1 LTDSSF
7 GKSFRITVSG
17 ESHGKAVGVVIDSP
31 PAGLKLPLDVIQS
44 DLDRR
49 IPVDTEIVSSRREVD
64 EVEVLSGILEDI
76 TTGAPLAL
84 LVWNRDV
91 RSKDYSQMKTKMRPG
106 HADYP
111 MRVKYGGFNDYR
123 GGGRASGRMTVALVM
138 AGAVAKTILRK
149 FGIEIL
155 AHVVQIHNV
164 AVRRA
169 PTREQIRDVT
179 YANPVR
185 CADASV
191 TDEMR
196 GTIMKAKSEGDSV
209 GGIVQAIAYDVPPGL
224 GEPFFDSLD
233 SDIAKIMFSIPAV
246 KGVEVGSGF
255 RAASMTGSEHND
267 PYVVENGKVTSI
279 SNYAGGILGGLSSG
293 MPIVVQVAFK
303 PASSIARQQRTVD
316 LAKLEETTLEV
327 GGRHDP
333 CVVPKAVPVVE
344 ACLAITLADHMMRSG
359 SVPRVLN

>member
-1 LTDSSF
+1 MTDSSF

-31 PAGLKLPLDVIQS
+31 PAGLKLSPDVVQS

-64 EVEVLSGILEDI
+64 QVEFLSGILDDT

-91 RSKDYSQMKTKMRPG
+91 RSKDYSEMKTKVRPG
-106 HADYP
+106 HGDYP

-138 AGAVAKTILRK
+138 AGAVAKAILRK
-149 FGIEIL
+149 FGVEIL
-155 AHVVQIHNV
+155 AHAIQIHNV
-164 AVRRA
+164 AVKQA
-169 PTREQIRDVT
+169 PTRKQIRNFT
-179 YANPVR
+179 YGNPLR

-191 TDEMR
+191 IDQMHEA
-196 GTIMKAKSEGDSV
+196 IVKAKSEGDSV
-209 GGIVQAIAYDVPPGL
+209 GGIVQAIAYDVPAGL

-233 SDIAKIMFSIPAV
+233 SDIAKIMFSVPAV

-267 PYVVENGKVTSI
+267 PYVFENGKVISI
-279 SNYAGGILGGLSSG
+279 SNNAGGILGGLSSG

-316 LAKLEETTLEV
+316 LTRLEETTLEV

-344 ACLAITLADHMMRSG
+344 ACLAVTLADHMMRSG
-359 SVPRVLN
+359 LVPRVLS